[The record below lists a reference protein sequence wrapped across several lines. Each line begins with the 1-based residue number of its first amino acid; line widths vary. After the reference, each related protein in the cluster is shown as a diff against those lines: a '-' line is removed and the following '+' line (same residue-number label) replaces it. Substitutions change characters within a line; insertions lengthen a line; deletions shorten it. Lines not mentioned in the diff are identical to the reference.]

1 MNKILLMSS
10 TFFSCQSDQLLLK
23 TYIKSKQ
30 LKVTIKSYFTSHDSS
45 FSICSMAP
53 HDPGLLL
60 L

>member
-30 LKVTIKSYFTSHDSS
+30 LPQKKKKKSHTSKKKKKVSN
-45 FSICSMAP
+45 
-53 HDPGLLL
+53 
-60 L
+60 